1 MGRQRYFPTSST
13 VERTPVDHGW
23 LMRKTID
30 KYLPETLVVVVDV
43 YSNADDLY
51 IVRALD
57 ENGVDVLADMQLQG
71 SLAAGAEERIA
82 VAMTH
87 DIALWLR
94 LNRFEYGSPYR
105 AWMWIRPDEIVP
117 VSPLSQY
124 VYHEKA

>member
-1 MGRQRYFPTSST
+1 MGRQRYFRGPSD
-13 VERTPVDHGW
+13 VERTPVDQGW
-23 LMRKTID
+23 LMRKTVD

-51 IVRALD
+51 IVRAID

-71 SLAAGAEERIA
+71 TLAAGTEERVA
-82 VAMTH
+82 VAMIH

-94 LNRFEYGSPYR
+94 LNRFDYESPYR

-117 VSPLSQY
+117 VSPMSQY
-124 VYHEKA
+124 LYYEKA